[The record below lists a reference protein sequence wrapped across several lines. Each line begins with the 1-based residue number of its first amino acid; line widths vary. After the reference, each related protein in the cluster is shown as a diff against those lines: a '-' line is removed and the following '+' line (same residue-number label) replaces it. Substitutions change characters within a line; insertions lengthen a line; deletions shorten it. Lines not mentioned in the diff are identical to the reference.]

1 MDYAAIMS
9 LPRTRLCPVRLCQ
22 IAPEGL
28 VRYSAVFAL
37 PVSALPIQFS
47 ALWFSVFWI
56 FHSMLELCL
65 DLLCVTVLTLRL
77 TFWPVYPLFESWR
90 KWINTFAKCIWS
102 APGSLSATLTME
114 LDSAMPQLYKMFSLV
129 ATIGATSAG
138 VERSFSCLKW
148 LKSYTRNTMGQG
160 RLTSL
165 SLLAT
170 ERTMMVTG
178 KDS

>member
-1 MDYAAIMS
+1 M
-9 LPRTRLCPVRLCQ
+9 LRLCPSHGLGIVQLGFVRLHQ
-22 IAPEGL
+22 K
-28 VRYSAVFAL
+28 VWWDTL
-37 PVSALPIQFS
+37 PVFCSACFCLLCLFLCLVIFC
-47 ALWFSVFWI
+47 FWI

-90 KWINTFAKCIWS
+90 KWINIFAKCIWS

-129 ATIGATSAG
+129 ATIGATSVA

>member
-1 MDYAAIMS
+1 MNKYIYIYFI
-9 LPRTRLCPVRLCQ
+9 LYIFFLY
-22 IAPEGL
+22 IASGL
-28 VRYSAVFAL
+28 HLGPYL
-37 PVSALPIQFS
+37 QP
-47 ALWFSVFWI
+47 
-56 FHSMLELCL
+56 
-65 DLLCVTVLTLRL
+65 
-77 TFWPVYPLFESWR
+77 
-90 KWINTFAKCIWS
+90 
-102 APGSLSATLTME
+102 LTME

-170 ERTMMVTG
+170 ERTMMVTE